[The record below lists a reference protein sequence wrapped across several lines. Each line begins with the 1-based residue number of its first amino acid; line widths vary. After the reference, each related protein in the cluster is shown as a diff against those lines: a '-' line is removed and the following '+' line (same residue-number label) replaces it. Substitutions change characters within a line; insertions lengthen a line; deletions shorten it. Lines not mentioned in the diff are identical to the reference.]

1 MEEVVEEAE
10 ALDLDTEEVSVVGQ
24 WVEGD
29 TEEGAAETDSIPT
42 DLNSVSGSDQSGLSL
57 VKSDQ

>member
-1 MEEVVEEAE
+1 MEEVVEEGE

-42 DLNSVSGSDQSGLSL
+42 ELLLMISTQPLVLTNQGSVL
-57 VKSDQ
+57 

>member
-10 ALDLDTEEVSVVGQ
+10 ALDLGTVEVSVVGQ

-42 DLNSVSGSDQSGLSL
+42 ELLLISTQPLILTNQGSVL
-57 VKSDQ
+57 